1 MVDVAFLMTGAL
13 VGVSVAAPVGP
24 MGMLCINRTLSQGM
38 AVGVSTG
45 VGASTVQVSY
55 CCILLLGLHE
65 VGPWLE
71 GHKQVLGLLSGL
83 LLLAFAWR
91 LLRGRRAQPGGQI
104 VTRRSML
111 AAYGTAV
118 ALNVFNPL
126 SVMLLLAAIAATVGP
141 TPPSG
146 MDVVLLLGG
155 LFVGSVLWWFCLSG
169 AAALLRSRLDAKLL
183 GLVNIAAGVALA
195 LSGVLTLVRTVH
207 S

>member
-1 MVDVAFLMTGAL
+1 MVEVAFLMTGAL

-24 MGMLCINRTLSQGM
+24 MGVLCINRTLSQGM

-45 VGASTVQVSY
+45 VGASTVHASY

-71 GHKQVLGLLSGL
+71 GHKHALGFLSGV

-91 LLRGRRAQPGGQI
+91 LLRGRRVQPAGQR

-118 ALNVFNPL
+118 ALNLSNPL
-126 SVMLLLAAIAATVGP
+126 SVVLLVAAIAAIVGP

-146 MDVVLLLGG
+146 VNAALLLGG
-155 LFVGSVLWWFCLSG
+155 LFVGSVVWWFCLSG
-169 AAALLRSRLDAKLL
+169 ATALLRSRLNARLL
-183 GLVNIAAGVALA
+183 SLVNIAAGVVLA
-195 LSGVLTLVRTVH
+195 LSGVLTLVRTAQG
-207 S
+207 